1 MTQEEIYRLAIKMG
15 IEADLR
21 GKEAVKKILKR
32 NRERYEKM
40 SKKEKEEFDLE
51 KLENPYSDTRI
62 LVPTKKKIKRIL
74 VGIDIGVGEI
84 LLADRLGNIDL
95 IISHH
100 PLGKALATLDE
111 VVHMQADILANYG
124 VPINIAESLLK
135 VRIDEVARRIS
146 PSNFT
151 REVDTAKIL
160 GIGLMC
166 VHTAADNLVAQF
178 LNKEL
183 KRRNPEYVSDVLE
196 ILKEI
201 PEYKEASKIGAGPRI
216 FAGSKENRVG
226 KTCLLEV
233 TGGTEGSPKIYQ
245 YLSQLGIGTIIG
257 MHMSE
262 THKKEAEKSHINA
275 IIAGHI
281 SSDSIG
287 MNLFLDELEKRGIEI
302 IPCSGL
308 IRIKRIKKR

>member
-21 GKEAVKKILKR
+21 GKEVVKKILKR

-308 IRIKRIKKR
+308 IRIKRFKKR

>member
-1 MTQEEIYRLAIKMG
+1 
-15 IEADLR
+15 
-21 GKEAVKKILKR
+21 
-32 NRERYEKM
+32 M

-151 REVDTAKIL
+151 REIDTAKIL

-308 IRIKRIKKR
+308 IRIKRFKKR